1 MFAEQV
7 EMKRSR
13 ASAETG
19 PSHRAVEI
27 GVALASTG
35 FAVIVIIGSL
45 RAGIDWGAE
54 GPRAGFFPF
63 YIALFILFAS
73 MVNLFS
79 AFTDSPREKL
89 FAQWGQLLR
98 VLSVIIPTAVYVGI
112 IPTLG
117 IYVSSALLIA
127 LFMKWLGKYRW
138 WIVALVAVGVPV
150 AVFLVFEKWFLVPLP
165 KGPVEAMLGF

>member
-1 MFAEQV
+1 MKKGWARAE
-7 EMKRSR
+7 
-13 ASAETG
+13 AG

-27 GVALASTG
+27 GVALASIG
-35 FAVIVIIGSL
+35 FAVLVIIGSL

-79 AFTDSPREKL
+79 VIMDMPAGKL
-89 FAQWGQLLR
+89 FAEWGQLLR

-117 IYVSSALLIA
+117 IYVSSAMLIA

-138 WIVALVAVGVPV
+138 SIIALVAVGVPV
-150 AVFLVFEKWFLVPLP
+150 ATFLVFEKWFLVPLP
-165 KGPVEAMLGF
+165 KGPLEEMLGF

>member
-1 MFAEQV
+1 
-7 EMKRSR
+7 MKRDW
-13 ASAETG
+13 ASAEAG

-27 GVALASTG
+27 GVALASIG
-35 FAVIVIIGSL
+35 FAVLVIIGSL
-45 RAGIDWGAE
+45 QAGINWGAE

-63 YIALFILFAS
+63 YIALFILLAS
-73 MVNLFS
+73 IVNLFS

-138 WIVALVAVGVPV
+138 SIVALVALGVPV

>member
-1 MFAEQV
+1 
-7 EMKRSR
+7 MKRGA

-27 GVALASTG
+27 AVALASIG
-35 FAVIVIIGSL
+35 FAVLVIIGSL
-45 RAGIDWGAE
+45 NAGINWGAE

-63 YIALFILFAS
+63 YIACFILLAS
-73 MVNLFS
+73 IVNLFS
-79 AFTDSPREKL
+79 AFVDMPREKL
-89 FAQWGQLLR
+89 FAQLGQLLR

-138 WIVALVAVGVPV
+138 SIITLVAVGVPV
-150 AVFLVFEKWFLVPLP
+150 ATFLVFEKWFLVPLP

>member
-1 MFAEQV
+1 
-7 EMKRSR
+7 MKRGA

-27 GVALASTG
+27 GVALASIG
-35 FAVIVIIGSL
+35 FAVLVIVGSL
-45 RAGIDWGAE
+45 QAGINWGAE

-63 YIALFILFAS
+63 YIACFILLAS
-73 MVNLFS
+73 IVNLFS
-79 AFTDSPREKL
+79 AFVDMPREKL

-98 VLSVIIPTAVYVGI
+98 VLSVIIPTAVFVGI

-138 WIVALVAVGVPV
+138 SIVALVSLGVPV
-150 AVFLVFEKWFLVPLP
+150 ATFLVFEKWFLVPLP

>member
-1 MFAEQV
+1 
-7 EMKRSR
+7 
-13 ASAETG
+13 
-19 PSHRAVEI
+19 VEI
-27 GVALASTG
+27 GVALASIG
-35 FAVIVIIGSL
+35 FAVLVIIGSL
-45 RAGIDWGAE
+45 KAGINWGAE

-63 YIALFILFAS
+63 YIACFILLAS
-73 MVNLFS
+73 IVNLFS
-79 AFTDSPREKL
+79 AFVDMPREKL

-98 VLSVIIPTAVYVGI
+98 VLSVIIPTAVFVGI

-138 WIVALVAVGVPV
+138 SIVALVALGVPV
-150 AVFLVFEKWFLVPLP
+150 ATFLVFEKWFLVPLP

>member
-1 MFAEQV
+1 
-7 EMKRSR
+7 MKRSR

-19 PSHRAVEI
+19 PSHRAVEV
-27 GVALASTG
+27 GVALASAG
-35 FAVIVIIGSL
+35 FAAIVIFGSL
-45 RAGIDWGAE
+45 QAGIDWGAE